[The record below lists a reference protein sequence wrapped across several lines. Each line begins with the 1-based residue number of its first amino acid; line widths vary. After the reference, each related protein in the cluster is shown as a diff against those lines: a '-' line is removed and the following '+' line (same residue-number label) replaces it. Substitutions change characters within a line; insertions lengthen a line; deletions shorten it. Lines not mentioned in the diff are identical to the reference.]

1 MTIEVTQRDD
11 GSFDISWDE
20 NDPTESVF
28 NDWTESDFQNLIS
41 DYLKELKENG
51 TDGEGKDLS

>member
-1 MTIEVTQRDD
+1 MTIEVTQRED

-51 TDGEGKDLS
+51 IDGEGEDLS